1 MHARLSAELGEF
13 EGAIFFAAT
22 MPLPLPALEKGRG
35 TDQLGTYLVPGAP
48 FLFRVRAWMA
58 PFAPNGHASSRT
70 QFSPS
75 QGPRTVLESICTMR
89 AGSNHRALPAFAT
102 GTDHTR

>member
-35 TDQLGTYLVPGAP
+35 ADQLGICLVPEAP
-48 FLFRVRAWMA
+48 FLFTVRAWMA
-58 PFAPNGHASSRT
+58 PCFPNGDA
-70 QFSPS
+70 
-75 QGPRTVLESICTMR
+75 
-89 AGSNHRALPAFAT
+89 
-102 GTDHTR
+102 